1 MSHSLKVVL
10 FGALFFAICAIG
22 AAAENKSGQDTT
34 GTSSGKTETATGC
47 LQKGQESGGY
57 YLTSSDGMVLELS
70 GTTVSL
76 AEHVGHTVAVTG
88 STIQEPASK
97 EEEISKHEK
106 KEAAGKTHHDF
117 RVADLKMVSQSCK

>member
-1 MSHSLKVVL
+1 MSRFFRVV
-10 FGALFFAICAIG
+10 FSGALLFAICAIG
-22 AAAENKSGQDTT
+22 ASAENKSEQDST
-34 GTSSGKTETATGC
+34 GTSSGKTETVTGC
-47 LQKGQESGGY
+47 LQKGQEAGGY
-57 YLTSSDGMVLELS
+57 YLTSSDGKVLELS

-97 EEEISKHEK
+97 EEEISKQEK

-117 RVADLKMVSQSCK
+117 RVADLKMVSESCK